1 MRSKAGNNSYIQLNS
16 HHINPYHSM
25 KNNIVMSVLVGCIA
39 ASFFACTPKKAETE
53 AVVIDKEQI
62 KAEIQAIENKFASI
76 YTHRNIDS
84 LTYYADSAVSYFV
97 GQEPISGKAA
107 IHQFIAE
114 ELKDFPAGAKI
125 INETLEI
132 YVTGD
137 GNNVAEIGAYK
148 RVDSTGKI
156 LQNGH
161 FFSFFAKR
169 DGRYVCTRDMA
180 TAHPVAE

>member
-1 MRSKAGNNSYIQLNS
+1 
-16 HHINPYHSM
+16 M
-25 KNNIVMSVLVGCIA
+25 KNKVIKGVLLSCVMSLLV
-39 ASFFACTPKKAETE
+39 ACSPKKAETE
-53 AVVIDKEQI
+53 VSVVDKEQI
-62 KAEIQAIENKFASI
+62 KAEIQAIENKFASV
-76 YTHRNIDS
+76 YTHRNADS

-97 GQEPISGKAA
+97 GQEPIVGKDA
-107 IHQFIAE
+107 IHQFILE

-125 INETLEI
+125 INETLEV
-132 YVTGD
+132 YVTDD

-169 DGRYVCTRDMA
+169 NGKYVCTRDMA
-180 TAHPVAE
+180 TAHATPE